1 MKPYIAVITD
11 AFREALASR
20 VLWLVLLGVLLFLA
34 VLAPL
39 GVRDEVTTQFKRFDV
54 TSSQRLK
61 SLLESSAKSTRDSAA
76 SRVVQALDPTIQTR
90 LRDAGKANVDRLR
103 THEVLDGLNGLLDKQ
118 DWHDAELW
126 KSTTRLSELR
136 ELDQA
141 DAETLSE
148 EQLRRRNRL
157 RLEAALPGAFHPRS
171 GDSVR
176 LRYAAFDFPD
186 AFVVTRTQFLEILNK
201 IALPLIVNL
210 LLGVLGV
217 FIAIL
222 VTGSIIP
229 EMFQS
234 GSLQLLLSKPI
245 SRSLLFLAKFIGG
258 CSFVFV
264 NITLMI
270 VGLWLIVGF
279 RLQIWNHN
287 LLLCIP
293 LFVFLF
299 VVYYSVSAVAGL
311 IWRNAIVS
319 IAVTVIF
326 WMACFLVDVTH
337 ELFDQL
343 VAQPATITQLAQLDG
358 ELFAATRKGEV
369 LRYDEEESKWQ
380 TLLETEFGSGT
391 RALGPLALPESDQ
404 VLVAQISSGRFRQF
418 SGSNDNLLLLS
429 SREEWKPIDG
439 IKLPPGSREMLAG
452 SDGALIVY
460 GTRGISRAAAGGLES
475 EPSEK
480 KDSGMFGGL
489 MSMLQSET
497 DGFTVISPP
506 DLNLDTPMSVDAV
519 PRSSSVVAYTRGRL
533 IRLTAGEDRRLKID
547 REISL
552 PGAAN
557 QRGAIAATS
566 QHLMIARE
574 DSGIEIYDLQTL
586 EKLYDVDLD
595 AASTPTELRAARDG
609 GDRVAI
615 LFADKTVQVI
625 DTSMGTSIPVSIPHQ
640 GSIAQLNWS
649 DSNTLLIAYELD
661 HVLALDL
668 TDGSV
673 QATWQPERGIWRWLQ
688 DWIVQPIHTVFP
700 KPGELGET
708 VEGIV
713 IGEREIAA
721 GPPSE
726 VDLAY
731 DRRVLK
737 IWQPLVNCG
746 IFTLLMLGCGCYYVS
761 RQDF

>member
-1 MKPYIAVITD
+1 MKPYIAVVTD

-20 VLWLVLLGVLLFLA
+20 VLWIVSLGVFVFLA

-39 GVRDEVTTQFKRFDV
+39 GLRDEVTTQFKRFDV

-61 SLLESSAKSTRDSAA
+61 SLLENSARSTRDTAA
-76 SRVVQALDPTIQTR
+76 SQVVNALDPDLQTR
-90 LRDAGKANVDRLR
+90 LRDAGKPNVKRLR
-103 THEVLDGLNGLLDKQ
+103 THEVLDGLNNLLDEQ
-118 DWHDAELW
+118 DWYDAELW

-141 DAETLSE
+141 DAESLNE
-148 EQLRRRNRL
+148 VQQRRRNRL

-176 LRYAAFDFPD
+176 LRYAMFDFPD
-186 AFVVTRTQFLEILNK
+186 AFVLTRTQFVEILNK

-245 SRSLLFLAKFIGG
+245 GRSLLFLSKFLGG

-299 VVYYSVSAVAGL
+299 IVYYSVSAVAGL

-326 WMACFLVDVTH
+326 WMACFLVEVTH
-337 ELFDQL
+337 EIFDQF
-343 VAQPATITQLAQLDG
+343 VAQPATIRQIAQTDG
-358 ELFAATRKGEV
+358 DLFATTQKGEV
-369 LRYDEEESKWQ
+369 IRYGQSDSHWQ
-380 TLLETEFGSGT
+380 TVLEAEFGSGT
-391 RALGPLALPESDQ
+391 RAMGPLVIPQAQQ
-404 VLVAQISSGRFRQF
+404 VLVAQIRGGRFNPF
-418 SGSNDNLLLLS
+418 SGSNDTLQLLT
-429 SREEWKPIDG
+429 EQENWKPIDG
-439 IKLPPGSREMLAG
+439 ISLPPGTREMFAG
-452 SDGALIVY
+452 ADGSLIVY
-460 GTRGISRAAAGGLES
+460 GTRGISRAGNTLES
-475 EPSEK
+475 ESTEAPATGML
-480 KDSGMFGGL
+480 SGL
-489 MSMLQSET
+489 LSMLKSET
-497 DGFTVISPP
+497 AGFTVISPT
-506 DLNLDTPMSVDAV
+506 DLSLDTPMSVAGV
-519 PRSSSVVAYTRGRL
+519 PTSQSFVVYTRGRL
-533 IRLTAGEDRRLKID
+533 IRLVAGDDQKLTID
-547 REISL
+547 REINLS
-552 PGAAN
+552 GAAN
-557 QRGAIAATS
+557 QRAAIAATAR
-566 QHLMIARE
+566 QLVIARE
-574 DSGIEIYDLQTL
+574 DSGVEIYDLQSL
-586 EKLYDVDLD
+586 EKLHDVPLD
-595 AASTPTELRAARDG
+595 TVGKPTQLNTPADG

-615 LFADKTVQVI
+615 RFADKTVQLF
-625 DTSMGTSIPVSIPHQ
+625 DTATGKPLSVSVPKQ
-640 GSIAQLNWS
+640 GSITSLDWI
-649 DSNTLLIAYELD
+649 DSQQLLIAYDLD
-661 HVLALDL
+661 RALTLDVS
-668 TDGSV
+668 TGEV
-673 QATWQPERGIWRWLQ
+673 IQQWQPGRDVWRIVQ
-688 DWIVQPIHTVFP
+688 DWIVRPLHAVFP

-713 IGEREIAA
+713 IGEREIEA

-731 DRRVLK
+731 DRRILK
-737 IWQPLVNCG
+737 IWQPLLNCG
-746 IFTLLMLGCGCYYVS
+746 VFTLLMLGCGCYYVS

>member
-1 MKPYIAVITD
+1 MKPYIAVVTD

-20 VLWLVLLGVLLFLA
+20 VLWIVSLGVFVFLA

-39 GVRDEVTTQFKRFDV
+39 GLRDEVTTQFKRFDV

-61 SLLESSAKSTRDSAA
+61 SLLENSARSTRDTAA
-76 SRVVQALDPTIQTR
+76 SQVVNALDPDLQTR
-90 LRDAGKANVDRLR
+90 LRDAGKPNVKRLR
-103 THEVLDGLNGLLDKQ
+103 THEVLDGLNNLLDEQ
-118 DWHDAELW
+118 DWYDAELW

-141 DAETLSE
+141 DAESLNE
-148 EQLRRRNRL
+148 VQQRRRNRL

-176 LRYAAFDFPD
+176 LRYAMFDFPD
-186 AFVVTRTQFLEILNK
+186 AFVLTRTQFVEILNK

-245 SRSLLFLAKFIGG
+245 GRSLLFLSKFLGG

-299 VVYYSVSAVAGL
+299 IVYYSVSAVAGL

-326 WMACFLVDVTH
+326 WMACFLVEVTH
-337 ELFDQL
+337 EIFDQF
-343 VAQPATITQLAQLDG
+343 VAQPATIRQIAETDG
-358 ELFAATRKGEV
+358 DLFATTQKGEV
-369 LRYDEEESKWQ
+369 IRYGQSDSHWQ
-380 TLLETEFGSGT
+380 TVLEAEFGSGT
-391 RALGPLALPESDQ
+391 RAMGPLVIPQAQQ
-404 VLVAQISSGRFRQF
+404 VLVAQIRGGRFNPF
-418 SGSNDNLLLLS
+418 SGSNDTLQLLT
-429 SREEWKPIDG
+429 EQENWKPIDG
-439 IKLPPGSREMLAG
+439 ISLPPGTREMFAG
-452 SDGALIVY
+452 ADGSLIVY
-460 GTRGISRAAAGGLES
+460 GTRGISRAGNTLES
-475 EPSEK
+475 ESTEAPATGML
-480 KDSGMFGGL
+480 SGL
-489 MSMLQSET
+489 LSMLKSET
-497 DGFTVISPP
+497 AGFTVISPT
-506 DLNLDTPMSVDAV
+506 DLSLDTPMSVAGV
-519 PRSSSVVAYTRGRL
+519 PTSQSFVVYTRGRL
-533 IRLTAGEDRRLKID
+533 IRLVAGDDQKLTID
-547 REISL
+547 REINLS
-552 PGAAN
+552 GAAN
-557 QRGAIAATS
+557 QRAAIAATAR
-566 QHLMIARE
+566 QLVIARE
-574 DSGIEIYDLQTL
+574 DSGVEIYDLQSL
-586 EKLYDVDLD
+586 EKLHDVPLD
-595 AASTPTELRAARDG
+595 TVGKPTQLNTPADG

-615 LFADKTVQVI
+615 RFADKTVQLF
-625 DTSMGTSIPVSIPHQ
+625 DTSTGKPLSVSVPKQ
-640 GSIAQLNWS
+640 GSITSLDWI
-649 DSNTLLIAYELD
+649 DSQQLLIAYDLD
-661 HVLALDL
+661 RALTLDV
-668 TDGSV
+668 TTGEV
-673 QATWQPERGIWRWLQ
+673 IQQWQPGRDVWRIVQ
-688 DWIVQPIHTVFP
+688 DWIVRPLHAVFP

-713 IGEREIAA
+713 IGEREIEA

-731 DRRVLK
+731 DRRILK
-737 IWQPLVNCG
+737 IWQPLLNCG
-746 IFTLLMLGCGCYYVS
+746 VFTLLMLGCGCYYVS

>member
-1 MKPYIAVITD
+1 MKPYIAVVTD

-20 VLWLVLLGVLLFLA
+20 VLWIVSLGVFVFLA

-39 GVRDEVTTQFKRFDV
+39 GLRDEVTTQFKRFDV

-61 SLLESSAKSTRDSAA
+61 SLLENSARSTRDTAA
-76 SRVVQALDPTIQTR
+76 SQVVNALDPDLQTR
-90 LRDAGKANVDRLR
+90 LRDAGKPNVKRLR
-103 THEVLDGLNGLLDKQ
+103 THEVLDGLNNLLDEQ
-118 DWHDAELW
+118 DWYDAELW

-141 DAETLSE
+141 DAENLNE
-148 EQLRRRNRL
+148 VQQRRRNRL

-176 LRYAAFDFPD
+176 LRYAMFDFPD
-186 AFVVTRTQFLEILNK
+186 AFVLTRTQFVEILNK

-245 SRSLLFLAKFIGG
+245 GRSLLFLSKFIGG

-299 VVYYSVSAVAGL
+299 IVYYSVSAVAGL

-326 WMACFLVDVTH
+326 WMACFLVEVTH
-337 ELFDQL
+337 EIFDQF
-343 VAQPATITQLAQLDG
+343 VAQPATIRQIAQTDG
-358 ELFAATRKGEV
+358 DLFATTQKGEV
-369 LRYDEEESKWQ
+369 IRYGQSDSHWQ
-380 TLLETEFGSGT
+380 TVLEAEFGSGT
-391 RALGPLALPESDQ
+391 RAMGPLVIPQAQQ
-404 VLVAQISSGRFRQF
+404 VLVAQIRGGRFNPF
-418 SGSNDNLLLLS
+418 SGSNDTLQLLT
-429 SREEWKPIDG
+429 EQENWKPIDG
-439 IKLPPGSREMLAG
+439 ISLPPGTREMFAG
-452 SDGALIVY
+452 ADGSLIVY
-460 GTRGISRAAAGGLES
+460 GTRGISRAGNTLES
-475 EPSEK
+475 ESTEAPATGML
-480 KDSGMFGGL
+480 SGL
-489 MSMLQSET
+489 LSMLKSET
-497 DGFTVISPP
+497 AGFTVISPT
-506 DLNLDTPMSVDAV
+506 DLSLDTPMSVAGV
-519 PRSSSVVAYTRGRL
+519 PTSQAFVVYTRGRL
-533 IRLTAGEDRRLKID
+533 IRLVAGDDQKLTID
-547 REISL
+547 REINLS
-552 PGAAN
+552 GSAN
-557 QRGAIAATS
+557 QRAAIAATA
-566 QHLMIARE
+566 QQLVIARE
-574 DSGIEIYDLQTL
+574 DSGVEIYDLQSL
-586 EKLYDVDLD
+586 EKLHDVPLD
-595 AASTPTELRAARDG
+595 TVGKPTQLNTPADG

-615 LFADKTVQVI
+615 RFADKTVQLF
-625 DTSMGTSIPVSIPHQ
+625 DTSTGKPLSVSVPKQ
-640 GSIAQLNWS
+640 GSITSLDWI
-649 DSNTLLIAYELD
+649 DSQQLLIAYDLD
-661 HVLALDL
+661 RALTLDVS
-668 TDGSV
+668 TGEV
-673 QATWQPERGIWRWLQ
+673 IQQWQPGRDVWRIVQ
-688 DWIVQPIHTVFP
+688 DWIVRPLHAVFP

-713 IGEREIAA
+713 IGEREIEA

-731 DRRVLK
+731 DRRILK
-737 IWQPLVNCG
+737 IWQPLLNCG
-746 IFTLLMLGCGCYYVS
+746 VFTLLMLGCGCYYVS

>member
-1 MKPYIAVITD
+1 MKPYIAVVTD

-20 VLWLVLLGVLLFLA
+20 VLWIVSLGVFVFLA

-39 GVRDEVTTQFKRFDV
+39 GLRDEVTTQFKRFDV

-61 SLLESSAKSTRDSAA
+61 SLLENSARSTRDTAA
-76 SRVVQALDPTIQTR
+76 SQVVNALDPDLQTR
-90 LRDAGKANVDRLR
+90 LRDAGKPNVKRLR
-103 THEVLDGLNGLLDKQ
+103 THEVLDGLNNLLDEQ
-118 DWHDAELW
+118 DWYDAELW

-141 DAETLSE
+141 DAESLNE
-148 EQLRRRNRL
+148 VQQRRRNRL

-176 LRYAAFDFPD
+176 LRYAMFDFPD
-186 AFVVTRTQFLEILNK
+186 AFVLTRTQFVEILNK

-245 SRSLLFLAKFIGG
+245 GRSLLFLSKFLGG

-299 VVYYSVSAVAGL
+299 IVYYSVSAVAGL

-326 WMACFLVDVTH
+326 WMACFLVEVTH
-337 ELFDQL
+337 EIFDQF
-343 VAQPATITQLAQLDG
+343 VAQPATIRQIAETDG
-358 ELFAATRKGEV
+358 DLFATTQKGEV
-369 LRYDEEESKWQ
+369 IRYGQSDSHWQ
-380 TLLETEFGSGT
+380 TVLEAEFGSGT
-391 RALGPLALPESDQ
+391 RAMGPLVIPQAQQ
-404 VLVAQISSGRFRQF
+404 VLVAQIRGGRFNPF
-418 SGSNDNLLLLS
+418 SGSNDTLQLLT
-429 SREEWKPIDG
+429 EQENWKPIDG
-439 IKLPPGSREMLAG
+439 ISLPPGTREMFAG
-452 SDGALIVY
+452 ADGSLIVY
-460 GTRGISRAAAGGLES
+460 GTRGISRAGNTLES
-475 EPSEK
+475 ESTEAPATGML
-480 KDSGMFGGL
+480 SGL
-489 MSMLQSET
+489 LSMLKSET
-497 DGFTVISPP
+497 AGFTVISPT
-506 DLNLDTPMSVDAV
+506 DLSLDTPMSVAGV
-519 PRSSSVVAYTRGRL
+519 PTSQAFVVYTRGRL
-533 IRLTAGEDRRLKID
+533 IRLVAGDDQKLTID
-547 REISL
+547 REINLS
-552 PGAAN
+552 GAAN
-557 QRGAIAATS
+557 QRAAIAATAR
-566 QHLMIARE
+566 QLVIARE
-574 DSGIEIYDLQTL
+574 DSGVEIYDLQSL
-586 EKLYDVDLD
+586 EKLHDVPLD
-595 AASTPTELRAARDG
+595 TVGKPTQLNTPADG

-615 LFADKTVQVI
+615 RFADKTVQLF
-625 DTSMGTSIPVSIPHQ
+625 DTSTGKPLSVSVPKQ
-640 GSIAQLNWS
+640 GSITSLDWI
-649 DSNTLLIAYELD
+649 DSQQLLIAYDLDRALTVDVSTGELI
-661 HVLALDL
+661 
-668 TDGSV
+668 
-673 QATWQPERGIWRWLQ
+673 QQWQPGRDVWRIVQ
-688 DWIVQPIHTVFP
+688 DWIVRPLHAVFP

-713 IGEREIAA
+713 IGEREIEA

-731 DRRVLK
+731 DRRILK
-737 IWQPLVNCG
+737 IWQPLLNCG
-746 IFTLLMLGCGCYYVS
+746 VFTLLMLGCGCYYVS

>member
-1 MKPYIAVITD
+1 MKPYIAVVTD

-20 VLWLVLLGVLLFLA
+20 VLWIVSLGVFVFLA

-39 GVRDEVTTQFKRFDV
+39 GLRDEVTTQFKRFDV

-61 SLLESSAKSTRDSAA
+61 SLLENSARSTRDTAA
-76 SRVVQALDPTIQTR
+76 SQVVNALDPDLQTR
-90 LRDAGKANVDRLR
+90 LRDAGKPNVKRLR
-103 THEVLDGLNGLLDKQ
+103 THEVLDGLNNLLDEQ
-118 DWHDAELW
+118 DWYDAELW

-141 DAETLSE
+141 DAESLNE
-148 EQLRRRNRL
+148 VQQRRRNRL

-176 LRYAAFDFPD
+176 LRYAMFDFPD
-186 AFVVTRTQFLEILNK
+186 AFVLTRTQFVEILNK

-245 SRSLLFLAKFIGG
+245 GRSLLFLSKFLGG

-299 VVYYSVSAVAGL
+299 IVYYSVSAVAGL

-326 WMACFLVDVTH
+326 WMACFLVEVTH
-337 ELFDQL
+337 EIFDQF
-343 VAQPATITQLAQLDG
+343 VAQPATIRQIAQTDG
-358 ELFAATRKGEV
+358 DLFATTQKGEV
-369 LRYDEEESKWQ
+369 IRYGQSDSHWQ
-380 TLLETEFGSGT
+380 TVLEAEFGSGT
-391 RALGPLALPESDQ
+391 RAMGPLVIPQAQQ
-404 VLVAQISSGRFRQF
+404 VLVAQIRGGRFNPF
-418 SGSNDNLLLLS
+418 SGSNDTLQLLT
-429 SREEWKPIDG
+429 EQENWKPIDG
-439 IKLPPGSREMLAG
+439 ISLPPGTREMFAG
-452 SDGALIVY
+452 ADGSLIVY
-460 GTRGISRAAAGGLES
+460 GTRGISRAGNTLES
-475 EPSEK
+475 ESTEAPATGML
-480 KDSGMFGGL
+480 SGL
-489 MSMLQSET
+489 LSMLKSET
-497 DGFTVISPP
+497 AGFTVISPT
-506 DLNLDTPMSVDAV
+506 DLSLDTPMSVAGV
-519 PRSSSVVAYTRGRL
+519 PTSQSFVVYTRGRL
-533 IRLTAGEDRRLKID
+533 IRLVAGDDQKLAID
-547 REISL
+547 REINLS
-552 PGAAN
+552 GAAN
-557 QRGAIAATS
+557 QRAAIAATAR
-566 QHLMIARE
+566 QLVIARE
-574 DSGIEIYDLQTL
+574 DSGVEIYDLQSL
-586 EKLYDVDLD
+586 EKLHDVPLD
-595 AASTPTELRAARDG
+595 TVGKPTQLNTPADG

-615 LFADKTVQVI
+615 RFADKTVQLF
-625 DTSMGTSIPVSIPHQ
+625 DTSTGKPLSVSVPKQ
-640 GSIAQLNWS
+640 GSITSLDWI
-649 DSNTLLIAYELD
+649 DSQQLLIAYDLD
-661 HVLALDL
+661 RALTLDVS
-668 TDGSV
+668 TGEV
-673 QATWQPERGIWRWLQ
+673 IQQWQPGRDVWRIVQ
-688 DWIVQPIHTVFP
+688 DWIVRPLHAVFP

-713 IGEREIAA
+713 IGEREIEA

-731 DRRVLK
+731 DRRILK
-737 IWQPLVNCG
+737 IWQPLLNCG
-746 IFTLLMLGCGCYYVS
+746 VFTLLMLGCGCYYVS

>member
-1 MKPYIAVITD
+1 MKPYIAVVTD

-20 VLWLVLLGVLLFLA
+20 VLWIVSLGVFVFLA

-39 GVRDEVTTQFKRFDV
+39 GLRDEVTTQFKRFDV

-61 SLLESSAKSTRDSAA
+61 SLLENSARSTRDTAA
-76 SRVVQALDPTIQTR
+76 SQVVNALDPDLQTR
-90 LRDAGKANVDRLR
+90 LRDAGKPNVKRLR
-103 THEVLDGLNGLLDKQ
+103 THEVLDGLNNLLDEQ
-118 DWHDAELW
+118 DWYDAELW

-141 DAETLSE
+141 DAESLNE
-148 EQLRRRNRL
+148 VQQRRRNRL

-176 LRYAAFDFPD
+176 LRYAMFDFPD
-186 AFVVTRTQFLEILNK
+186 AFVLTRTQFVEILNK

-245 SRSLLFLAKFIGG
+245 GRSLLFLSKFLGG

-264 NITLMI
+264 NITMMI

-299 VVYYSVSAVAGL
+299 IVYYSVSAVAGL

-326 WMACFLVDVTH
+326 WMACFLVEVTH
-337 ELFDQL
+337 EIFDQF
-343 VAQPATITQLAQLDG
+343 VAQPATIRQIAETDG
-358 ELFAATRKGEV
+358 DLFATTQKGEV
-369 LRYDEEESKWQ
+369 IRYGQSDSHWQ
-380 TLLETEFGSGT
+380 TVLEAEFGSGT
-391 RALGPLALPESDQ
+391 RAMGPLVIPQAQQ
-404 VLVAQISSGRFRQF
+404 VLVAQIRGGRFNPF
-418 SGSNDNLLLLS
+418 SGSNDTLQLLT
-429 SREEWKPIDG
+429 EQENWKPIDG
-439 IKLPPGSREMLAG
+439 ISLPPGTREMFAG
-452 SDGALIVY
+452 ADGSLIVY
-460 GTRGISRAAAGGLES
+460 GTRGISRAGNTLES
-475 EPSEK
+475 ESTEAPATGML
-480 KDSGMFGGL
+480 SGL
-489 MSMLQSET
+489 LSMLKSET
-497 DGFTVISPP
+497 AGFTVISPT
-506 DLNLDTPMSVDAV
+506 DLSLDTPMSVAGV
-519 PRSSSVVAYTRGRL
+519 PTSQAFVVYTRGRL
-533 IRLTAGEDRRLKID
+533 IRLVAGDDQKLAID
-547 REISL
+547 REINLS
-552 PGAAN
+552 GAAN
-557 QRGAIAATS
+557 QRAAIAATAR
-566 QHLMIARE
+566 QLVIARE
-574 DSGIEIYDLQTL
+574 DSGVEIYDLQSL
-586 EKLYDVDLD
+586 EKLHEVPLD
-595 AASTPTELRAARDG
+595 TVGKPTQLNTPADG

-615 LFADKTVQVI
+615 RFADKTVQLF
-625 DTSMGTSIPVSIPHQ
+625 DTSTGKPLSVSVPKQ
-640 GSIAQLNWS
+640 GSITSLDWI
-649 DSNTLLIAYELD
+649 DSQQLLIAYDLD
-661 HVLALDL
+661 RALTLDVS
-668 TDGSV
+668 TGEV
-673 QATWQPERGIWRWLQ
+673 IQQWQPGRDVWRIVQ
-688 DWIVQPIHTVFP
+688 DWIVRPLHAVFP

-713 IGEREIAA
+713 IGEREIEA

-731 DRRVLK
+731 DRRILK
-737 IWQPLVNCG
+737 IWQPLLNCG
-746 IFTLLMLGCGCYYVS
+746 VFTLLMLGCGCYYVS

>member
-1 MKPYIAVITD
+1 MKPYIAVVTD

-20 VLWLVLLGVLLFLA
+20 VLWIVSLGVFVFLA

-39 GVRDEVTTQFKRFDV
+39 GLRDEVTTQFKRFDV

-61 SLLESSAKSTRDSAA
+61 SLLENSARSTRDTAA
-76 SRVVQALDPTIQTR
+76 SQVVNALDPDLQTR
-90 LRDAGKANVDRLR
+90 LRDAGKPNVKRLR
-103 THEVLDGLNGLLDKQ
+103 THEVLDGLNNLLDEQ
-118 DWHDAELW
+118 DWYDAELW

-141 DAETLSE
+141 DAENLNE
-148 EQLRRRNRL
+148 VQQRRRNRL

-176 LRYAAFDFPD
+176 LRYAMFDFPD
-186 AFVVTRTQFLEILNK
+186 AFVLTRTQFVEILNK

-245 SRSLLFLAKFIGG
+245 GRSLLFLSKFIGG

-299 VVYYSVSAVAGL
+299 IVYYSVSAVAGL

-326 WMACFLVDVTH
+326 WMACFLVEVTH
-337 ELFDQL
+337 EIFDQF
-343 VAQPATITQLAQLDG
+343 VAQPATIRQIAETDG
-358 ELFAATRKGEV
+358 DLFATTQKGEV
-369 LRYDEEESKWQ
+369 IRYGQSDSHWQ
-380 TLLETEFGSGT
+380 TVLEAEFGSGT
-391 RALGPLALPESDQ
+391 RAMGPLVIPQAQQ
-404 VLVAQISSGRFRQF
+404 VLVAQIRGGRFNPF
-418 SGSNDNLLLLS
+418 SGSNDTLQLLT
-429 SREEWKPIDG
+429 EQENWKPIDG
-439 IKLPPGSREMLAG
+439 ISLPPGTREMFAG
-452 SDGALIVY
+452 ADGSLIVY
-460 GTRGISRAAAGGLES
+460 GTRGISRAGNTLES
-475 EPSEK
+475 ESTEAPATGML
-480 KDSGMFGGL
+480 SGL
-489 MSMLQSET
+489 LSMLKSET
-497 DGFTVISPP
+497 AGFTVISPT
-506 DLNLDTPMSVDAV
+506 DLSLDTPMSVAGV
-519 PRSSSVVAYTRGRL
+519 PTSQAFVVYTRSRL
-533 IRLTAGEDRRLKID
+533 IRLVAGDDQKLTID
-547 REISL
+547 REINLS
-552 PGAAN
+552 GAAN
-557 QRGAIAATS
+557 QRAAIAATAR
-566 QHLMIARE
+566 QLVIARE
-574 DSGIEIYDLQTL
+574 DSGVEIYDLQSL
-586 EKLYDVDLD
+586 EKLHDVPLD
-595 AASTPTELRAARDG
+595 TVGKPTQLNTPADG

-615 LFADKTVQVI
+615 RFADKTVQLF
-625 DTSMGTSIPVSIPHQ
+625 DTSTGKPLSVSVPKQ
-640 GSIAQLNWS
+640 GSITSLDWI
-649 DSNTLLIAYELD
+649 DSQQLLIAYDLD
-661 HVLALDL
+661 RALTLDVS
-668 TDGSV
+668 TGEV
-673 QATWQPERGIWRWLQ
+673 IQQWQPGRDVWRIVQ
-688 DWIVQPIHTVFP
+688 DWIVRPLHAVFP

-713 IGEREIAA
+713 IGEREIEA

-731 DRRVLK
+731 DRRILK
-737 IWQPLVNCG
+737 IWQPLLNCG
-746 IFTLLMLGCGCYYVS
+746 VFTLLMLGCGCYYVS